1 MEINFLHCISSYLDL
16 FGFRNLCTCGCKQIY
31 FLGGYKR
38 GQSVLSS
45 RCQMDQ
51 IHPCIWGILT
61 INNTFIIYNLPVLES
76 DFISWFHAFQQP
88 DTWIFFNLH
97 KFYVAKIE
105 FHQKI
110 TQTTKKWGLT
120 SMILQIWV
128 LSNRIWQRRE
138 FRLHFWSIP
147 KKTKHASV
155 AQYRKTRICPYR
167 KSPATINLRKYKP
180 L

>member
-1 MEINFLHCISSYLDL
+1 MRDNGDKHLTLDIYLDL

-31 FLGGYKR
+31 FLGGYKQ

-51 IHPCIWGILT
+51 IHPCILGILT

-88 DTWIFFNLH
+88 DTWIFLNLH

-138 FRLHFWSIP
+138 FRLHF
-147 KKTKHASV
+147 
-155 AQYRKTRICPYR
+155 
-167 KSPATINLRKYKP
+167 LKYT
-180 L
+180 